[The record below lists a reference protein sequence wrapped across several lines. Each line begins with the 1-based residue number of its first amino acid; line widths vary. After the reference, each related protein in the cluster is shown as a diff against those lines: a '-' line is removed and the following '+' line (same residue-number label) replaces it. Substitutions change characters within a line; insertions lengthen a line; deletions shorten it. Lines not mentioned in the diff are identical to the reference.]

1 MSCIKEVII
10 VSYDTEEK
18 VRGEIEE
25 ILQSNENLLNI
36 LVQDK
41 WKQKVDNSFIMWI
54 AISTLA
60 AKNVCMQIAE
70 A

>member
-41 WKQKVDNSFIMWI
+41 WKQKVDNSFIM
-54 AISTLA
+54 
-60 AKNVCMQIAE
+60 
-70 A
+70 